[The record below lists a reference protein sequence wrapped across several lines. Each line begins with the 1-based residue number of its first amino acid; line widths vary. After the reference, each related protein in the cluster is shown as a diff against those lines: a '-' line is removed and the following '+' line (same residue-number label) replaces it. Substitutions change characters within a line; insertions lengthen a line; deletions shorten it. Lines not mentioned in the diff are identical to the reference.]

1 MLSFSSLYLI
11 GKSALG
17 RGEESW
23 KEWGKLE
30 ERVKGRVHRLTG
42 ALKGFAS
49 TGEAALQLTEDT
61 WTLSTGPSRQGY
73 AQMGVTSQHVETE
86 PPPRRFP
93 PVLLG
98 AVPAFC
104 EAGVEVACSFATLY
118 LSNLGKDDLGGQGCL
133 FSLMSSG
140 PPPNAMKL
148 VLSDC

>member
-98 AVPAFC
+98 AR
-104 EAGVEVACSFATLY
+104 ACVL
-118 LSNLGKDDLGGQGCL
+118 QGRGR
-133 FSLMSSG
+133 SG
-140 PPPNAMKL
+140 L
-148 VLSDC
+148 LLCHSVSE